1 MWRKLCCLIID
12 FFCDIGHI
20 KGQFLMLILSI
31 MTDQKYITELH
42 NDHKMW
48 LSQLMLAQDQIRS
61 FNLRLEDLVKAN
73 TGSDIL
79 AHVEKFQNQFI
90 RENEVIDHLA
100 HDIRGHEKEISGNAA
115 SNTVAV
121 DHRMLT
127 FQHIYND
134 LRTDFIAFVAKYL

>member
-1 MWRKLCCLIID
+1 
-12 FFCDIGHI
+12 
-20 KGQFLMLILSI
+20 MLNLSI

-48 LSQLMLAQDQIRS
+48 LSQLMLAQDQLRS
-61 FNLRLEDLVKAN
+61 FNLRLEELVKAN

-79 AHVEKFQNQFI
+79 AHVEKFQNQII

-121 DHRMLT
+121 DHRKAEYHQSEKE
-127 FQHIYND
+127 FIEYFENNFKG
-134 LRTDFIAFVAKYL
+134 LRTDFKTFASKWM